1 VVILKVVILKVVL
14 KLKLELEVE
23 LEVEMEMKMEMEL
36 EVEMKMDGTMK
47 SLGVKFNMHVD
58 NQIQLGEC
66 EETIR
71 GKGELILPKE
81 RQDAGV

>member
-1 VVILKVVILKVVL
+1 
-14 KLKLELEVE
+14 
-23 LEVEMEMKMEMEL
+23 
-36 EVEMKMDGTMK
+36 MKMDGTMK